1 MPKADFDRGLGS
13 AEADA
18 IQLGLDGGWAGPA
31 AFVEGYAGYGWL
43 DFENERA
50 ALIDE
55 IEGETDGTALT
66 AGAKAGYLFGL
77 GDWRG
82 GPVIGPQYAPPE
94 LDGYPEPGDHVI
106 TTTVRDQEPETLGG
120 CPGSTKERR

>member
-1 MPKADFDRGLGS
+1 MGPDAVVGAALNYSMPKADFDRGLGS

-18 IQLGLDGGWAGPA
+18 IQLGLYGGWAGPA

-43 DFENERA
+43 EFDNERA

-66 AGAKAGYLFGL
+66 PGATAGPLCG
-77 GDWRG
+77 
-82 GPVIGPQYAPPE
+82 
-94 LDGYPEPGDHVI
+94 PGDC
-106 TTTVRDQEPETLGG
+106 RDDPVTGAQIARPH
-120 CPGSTKERR
+120 

>member
-1 MPKADFDRGLGS
+1 MGPDAVVGAALNYSMPKADFDRGLGS

-18 IQLGLDGGWAGPA
+18 IQLGLYGGWAGPA

-55 IEGETDGTALT
+55 IEGETDGTALI
-66 AGAKAGYLFGL
+66 AGAKAGDLFGL
-77 GDWRG
+77 GDWRV
-82 GPVIGPQYAPPE
+82 GPVIGLQYRSE
-94 LDGYPEPGDHVI
+94 EP
-106 TTTVRDQEPETLGG
+106 T
-120 CPGSTKERR
+120 S